1 VNSVRR
7 QAGMSLLETLI
18 AIVVF
23 SVGMVGVAGMMLTG
37 MRNNDATLL
46 RTQSTILANEIYEKM
61 LANVPAAAVGNYNL
75 SKSAVL
81 PVSSGFNCEGPTA
94 NCTPAEMATWDLGRW
109 GARLERVLRGA
120 DADIIVLAP
129 ATAQEPLNIRVQ
141 IWFDPLLEISDPNN
155 PPHETF
161 NFRAPR

>member
-1 VNSVRR
+1 
-7 QAGMSLLETLI
+7 M
-18 AIVVF
+18 
-23 SVGMVGVAGMMLTG
+23 GVAGMMLTG

-81 PVSSGFNCEGPTA
+81 PVSSVFNCEGPTA
-94 NCTPAEMATWDLGRW
+94 NCTPAQMATWDIARW
-109 GARLERVLRGA
+109 GARIERVLRGA
-120 DADIIVLAP
+120 DADIVVLAP
-129 ATAQEPLNIRVQ
+129 ATVQTPLDIRVR

-155 PPHETF
+155 PPSETF
-161 NFRAPR
+161 NYRAPR